1 MAEAARPASNLGGS
15 VTADA
20 ARSRLAATG
29 DAALQ
34 NWTEA
39 RITLEGRTSLVSRA
53 QAGELPAQVRALA
66 LAVTGRSGA
75 TGPAVLQVEL
85 LEAGAVTGILVV
97 GETTA
102 RWTQL
107 RGGLEQ
113 GSSGSVDA
121 ALVRQLLTEAARL
134 APR

>member
-1 MAEAARPASNLGGS
+1 MAEATRPAGNLGGS
-15 VTADA
+15 AAADA
-20 ARSRLAATG
+20 ARSSPAAAG

-66 LAVTGRSGA
+66 LAVTGRNGA

-121 ALVRQLLTEAARL
+121 ALVRQLLAEAARL